1 MPNVAVFLSYVFVT
15 TFTPGPNNIMS
26 MSYASRNGFKKTL
39 PFIIGVCVGFLIL
52 MSLCNVFSVAL
63 YNIIPS
69 IKPFMNIIG
78 ASYILFLAW
87 KTFKSKP
94 FNENNKDCG
103 KKGYLTGVILQFV
116 NPKAILY
123 GITIASSFIVPYYTS
138 ISILG
143 GFSIFL
149 ATITFVA
156 VSSWALFG
164 SLFQKLFAKHYKM
177 INIIMSALLVYCAVS
192 LFL

>member
-1 MPNVAVFLSYVFVT
+1 MPNVAVFLSYVLVT

-26 MSYASRNGFKKTL
+26 MSNASRNGFKKTL
-39 PFIIGVCVGFLIL
+39 PFVIGVCIGFLIL
-52 MSLCNVFSVAL
+52 MSLCNIFSVAL

-69 IKPFMNIIG
+69 IKPFMNFIG
-78 ASYILFLAW
+78 AAYILFLAW
-87 KTFKSKP
+87 KTFTSKP
-94 FNENNKDCG
+94 VEEKKTDDRTNKF
-103 KKGYLTGVILQFV
+103 LTGIILQFV

-138 ISILG
+138 ALILG

-149 ATITFVA
+149 AVVTFIA

-164 SLFQKLFAKHYKM
+164 SLFQKLFIKHYKV
-177 INIIMSALLVYCAVS
+177 INIIMSALLIYCAVS
-192 LFL
+192 LFF